1 MVNWE
6 SLWQEP
12 RNEAEREMSQYQFP
26 AFPFPTVEICI
37 PVYNILNG
45 YTTLS
50 FQATKRRLYG
60 RTAHDKAKFQVSFTL
75 LLGWHLYSIVCAYLM
90 PK

>member
-60 RTAHDKAKFQVSFTL
+60 GRTAHDKAKFQVSPAPC
-75 LLGWHLYSIVCAYLM
+75 WHL
-90 PK
+90 

>member
-1 MVNWE
+1 MARTTKRSRKRDE
-6 SLWQEP
+6 SVSVSCFSL
-12 RNEAEREMSQYQFP
+12 
-26 AFPFPTVEICI
+26 PTVEICI

-60 RTAHDKAKFQVSFTL
+60 RTHDKAKFQVSFTL
-75 LLGWHLYSIVCAYLM
+75 SYFAGIYIL
-90 PK
+90 

>member
-6 SLWQEP
+6 SLLQEP

-75 LLGWHLYSIVCAYLM
+75 SYLAGIYIL
-90 PK
+90 